1 VRCPSIVTWA
11 RVNVF
16 PKSLS
21 ALRANFQEMAGVKDR
36 MGACENCDKYDTIAF
51 SRDKSINEYR
61 WLCRNCQGA
70 SVNSPAKLLT
80 EIDRQQ
86 AERFRKEHQDRVSS
100 GKIRLSIPP
109 PGGPVLVVEDD
120 AGIRESVC
128 QILEDE
134 GFPTVSACNGKEAL
148 VALRTLE
155 PLPRLILLDLMMP
168 IMNGWEFYELISRD
182 KSVSSIPV
190 VVMSAQETDAYVG
203 TLRLLRKPLALDQLL
218 STVNEICLH

>member
-1 VRCPSIVTWA
+1 
-11 RVNVF
+11 
-16 PKSLS
+16 
-21 ALRANFQEMAGVKDR
+21 MAGPKDR
-36 MGACENCDKYDTIAF
+36 RGACEKCGKYEILAF
-51 SRDKSINEYR
+51 SRDITKNEYR
-61 WLCRNCQGA
+61 WLCRECQGA
-70 SVNSPAKLLT
+70 SVNTNAAQLN

-86 AERFRKEHQDRVSS
+86 AELFRQGHRDRLSSGQIRVSS
-100 GKIRLSIPP
+100 PP

-148 VALRTLE
+148 ATLRSMT

-168 IMNGWEFYELISRD
+168 VMNGWEFYELISRD
-182 KSVSSIPV
+182 KTVSSIPV
-190 VVMSAQETDAYVG
+190 VVMSAQETDVYSG

-218 STVNEICLH
+218 STVNEICL

>member
-1 VRCPSIVTWA
+1 
-11 RVNVF
+11 
-16 PKSLS
+16 
-21 ALRANFQEMAGVKDR
+21 MAGPKDR
-36 MGACENCDKYDTIAF
+36 RGACEKCGKYEILAF
-51 SRDKSINEYR
+51 SRDITKNEYR
-61 WLCRNCQGA
+61 WLCRECQGA
-70 SVNSPAKLLT
+70 SANADAAAQLS

-86 AERFRKEHQDRVSS
+86 AELFRQGHRERQSSGQIRVSS
-100 GKIRLSIPP
+100 PP

-148 VALRTLE
+148 MTLRTMK

-182 KSVSSIPV
+182 KTVSSIPV
-190 VVMSAQETDAYVG
+190 VVMSAQETDVYAG
-203 TLRLLRKPLALDQLL
+203 SLRLLRKPLALDQLL
-218 STVNEICLH
+218 STVNEICL

>member
-1 VRCPSIVTWA
+1 
-11 RVNVF
+11 
-16 PKSLS
+16 
-21 ALRANFQEMAGVKDR
+21 MAGWKDR
-36 MGACENCDKYDTIAF
+36 RGACERCGKYEILAF
-51 SRDKSINEYR
+51 SHDAAKNEYR
-61 WLCRNCQGA
+61 WICGECQGRTA
-70 SVNSPAKLLT
+70 NSSAAQLS

-86 AERFRKEHQDRVSS
+86 AELFRKEHRDRLSS
-100 GKIRLSIPP
+100 GQIRLSTPP

-148 VALRTLE
+148 ARLRTLT

-190 VVMSAQETDAYVG
+190 VVMSAQETDVYAG
-203 TLRLLRKPLALDQLL
+203 SLRLLRKPLALDQLL
-218 STVNEICLH
+218 STVNEICVS

>member
-1 VRCPSIVTWA
+1 
-11 RVNVF
+11 
-16 PKSLS
+16 
-21 ALRANFQEMAGVKDR
+21 MAGSKDR
-36 MGACENCDKYDTIAF
+36 MGACENCGKYDSLAF
-51 SRDKSINEYR
+51 SRDKTINEYR
-61 WLCRNCQGA
+61 WLCWDCQGA
-70 SVNSPAKLLT
+70 SVNSSAKQLT

-86 AERFRKEHQDRVSS
+86 AERFRKEHRDRISS
-100 GKIRLSIPP
+100 GKIRLSTPP

-148 VALRTLE
+148 ATLRSLE

-182 KSVSSIPV
+182 KAISSIPV
-190 VVMSAQETDAYVG
+190 VVMSAQDTDAYAG
-203 TLRLLRKPLALDQLL
+203 SLRLLRKPLALDQLL
-218 STVNEICLH
+218 STVNEICLQ

>member
-1 VRCPSIVTWA
+1 M
-11 RVNVF
+11 
-16 PKSLS
+16 
-21 ALRANFQEMAGVKDR
+21 MAGSKDR
-36 MGACENCDKYDTIAF
+36 VGACEKCGKYETLVF
-51 SRDKSINEYR
+51 SRDAAKNEYR
-61 WLCRNCQGA
+61 WLCADCKGDSVKTGA
-70 SVNSPAKLLT
+70 ARQLT

-86 AERFRKEHQDRVSS
+86 AELFRQGHRDRLSS
-100 GKIRLSIPP
+100 GQIRLSTPP

-120 AGIRESVC
+120 IGIRESVC

-148 VALRTLE
+148 ATLRNMT

-190 VVMSAQETDAYVG
+190 VVMSAQDTDAYSG
-203 TLRLLRKPLALDQLL
+203 SLRLLRKPLALDQLL
-218 STVNEICLH
+218 STVNEICA

>member
-1 VRCPSIVTWA
+1 MTGSKA
-11 RVNVF
+11 R
-16 PKSLS
+16 
-21 ALRANFQEMAGVKDR
+21 R
-36 MGACENCDKYDTIAF
+36 GACEKCGKYERLAF
-51 SRDKSINEYR
+51 SRDTAKNEYR
-61 WLCRNCQGA
+61 WLCGECQGGSINTNA
-70 SVNSPAKLLT
+70 AQLT
-80 EIDRQQ
+80 EIDRRQ
-86 AERFRKEHQDRVSS
+86 AELFRKGHLDRQSS
-100 GKIRLSIPP
+100 GQIRLSMPP

-148 VALRTLE
+148 ATLRKLS

-190 VVMSAQETDAYVG
+190 VIMSAQETNMYFG
-203 TLRLLRKPLALDQLL
+203 SLRLLRKPLELDHLL
-218 STVNEICLH
+218 STVNEVCGC